1 MATSIGPVV
10 SASPSVGSELRQIA
24 ESLAREAGDMALS
37 GRKSGPLSATTKS
50 SPIDMVTK
58 FDKASEAMITEGLAR
73 VRPDDSI
80 IGEEGADKQGTSGIT
95 WHIDPIDGTT
105 NFYFDLPMWAVSIGA
120 VDEHGPLAGAVY
132 VPALGEMF
140 SGART
145 EGATLN
151 GTPISVR
158 DNNDVSDALVCTGYS
173 YRISEREVHAK
184 RVADI
189 VMKVRDI
196 RRFGAAA
203 VDLCFVACGRLDVYF
218 EEHLNSWDLI
228 AGQVIATEAGA
239 VFSDYVGD
247 PVTPAQVLASTPGVH
262 ADFIHLIA
270 TSGPGAS

>member
-1 MATSIGPVV
+1 MATSNGSIV
-10 SASPSVGSELRQIA
+10 SSSPSIGSQLRQIA

-37 GRKSGPLSATTKS
+37 GRKSGPLTAETKS

-58 FDKASEAMITEGLAR
+58 FDKASETLITEGLAK

-80 IGEEGADKQGTSGIT
+80 IGEEGAAKQGTSGIT

-151 GTPISVR
+151 GMPISVR
-158 DNNDVSDALVCTGYS
+158 DNNDIADALVCTGYS
-173 YRISEREVHAK
+173 YLISERKVHAK

-196 RRFGAAA
+196 RRLGAAA
-203 VDLCFVACGRLDVYF
+203 VDLCFVACGRLDAYF

-239 VFSDYVGD
+239 VFSDYVGNA
-247 PVTPAQVLASTPGVH
+247 VTPAQVLAATPGVH
-262 ADFIHLIA
+262 ADLIHLIA
-270 TSGPGAS
+270 TSGHGVS

>member
-1 MATSIGPVV
+1 MATSNGSIV
-10 SASPSVGSELRQIA
+10 SSSPSIGSQLRQIA

-37 GRKSGPLSATTKS
+37 GRKSGPLTATTKS

-58 FDKASEAMITEGLAR
+58 FDKASETLITEGLAK

-80 IGEEGADKQGTSGIT
+80 IGEEGAAKQGTSGIT

-151 GTPISVR
+151 GMPISVR
-158 DNNDVSDALVCTGYS
+158 DNNDIADALVCTGYS
-173 YRISEREVHAK
+173 YLISERKVHAK

-196 RRFGAAA
+196 RRLGAAA
-203 VDLCFVACGRLDVYF
+203 VDLCFVACGRLDAYF

-239 VFSDYVGD
+239 VFSDYVGNA
-247 PVTPAQVLASTPGVH
+247 VTPAQVLAATPGVH
-262 ADFIHLIA
+262 ADLIHLIA

>member
-1 MATSIGPVV
+1 MATSNGTIVIM
-10 SASPSVGSELRQIA
+10 SPSLGSQLRLIA

-37 GRKSGPLSATTKS
+37 GRKSGPLTATTKS

-58 FDKASEAMITEGLAR
+58 FDKASETLITEGLAK

-80 IGEEGADKQGTSGIT
+80 IGEEGAAKQGASGIT

-145 EGATLN
+145 EGSTLN
-151 GTPISVR
+151 GMPISVR
-158 DNNDVSDALVCTGYS
+158 DNNDIADALVCTGYS
-173 YRISEREVHAK
+173 YLISEREVHAK

-189 VMKVRDI
+189 GMKVRDI
-196 RRFGAAA
+196 RRLGAAA
-203 VDLCFVACGRLDVYF
+203 VDLCFVACGRLDAYF

-239 VFSDYVGD
+239 VFSDYVGNA
-247 PVTPAQVLASTPGVH
+247 VTPAQVLAATPGVH
-262 ADFIHLIA
+262 ADLIHLIA
-270 TSGPGAS
+270 TSGHGVS